1 MSHFLNITK
10 KEVREQL
17 TLSTLISVIVV
28 TVILASMGG
37 MMSGIQKEAEAPPT
51 IAVINED
58 QGVFSSM
65 VLSALNEH
73 AEVVYSGS
81 SISEREQAVSAMEE
95 EEGDAIIII
104 PPGFSNSI
112 LNDESA
118 NIEIDWIMEGAGM
131 MDSISSVSVSSLIHQ
146 ASKAISLT
154 MIEEKSNLS
163 TSILNP
169 IITKDN
175 TIFKGRYME
184 GVSPS
189 ILSAIF
195 MGQSIALPIMIMI
208 IINMIGQQIIMS
220 MGLEKENKTL
230 ETLLTMP
237 VKRSTIIA
245 GKITGS
251 AIVGFV
257 MMAIIMVGF
266 SIYMSSF
273 FGSMTVSEI
282 NLSALGFALSPY
294 DYGLVA
300 LSAFLGIFA
309 GLSMCI
315 VLGSFAKDYKS
326 ATTTYAMPVMV
337 LAMIPMI
344 LTILKD
350 FSTLPLTLQAALFA
364 IPFSHPM
371 MAMRN
376 LMSGEYLLV
385 IGGIVYMIFFVVA
398 MIAIASWIFN
408 HDILVTGKAKKEKTR
423 RSLIRFRLR

>member
-10 KEVREQL
+10 KEVKEQL
-17 TLSTLISVIVV
+17 TLGAFISIIIM
-28 TVILASMGG
+28 TIIFASMGTAI
-37 MMSGIQKEAEAPPT
+37 SGIQEEAEAPPT

-81 SISEREQAVSAMEE
+81 SVSEREQAIIAMEGE
-95 EEGDAIIII
+95 DGDAIIII
-104 PPGFSNSI
+104 PIGFSNSI
-112 LNDESA
+112 LNDGSA

-131 MDSISSVSVSSLIHQ
+131 MDSISSAGVSSVIHQ
-146 ASKAISLT
+146 ISKEISLT
-154 MIEEKSNLS
+154 MIQEKSNLS

-169 IITKDN
+169 ITTQDN
-175 TIFKGRYME
+175 TIFKGRYIE

-195 MGQSIALPIMIMI
+195 MGQSIAIPIMIMI

-257 MMAIIMVGF
+257 MMAIYMVGM
-266 SIYMSSF
+266 SIYFSSF
-273 FGSMTVSEI
+273 FGSMDVSGI
-282 NLSALGFALSPY
+282 DLSALGFALSPY

-326 ATTTYAMPVMV
+326 ATTTYAMPVV
-337 LAMIPMI
+337 ALAMIPMF
-344 LTILKD
+344 LTMFKD
-350 FSTLPLTLQAALFA
+350 FSTLPSVIQAALFA

-376 LMSGEYLLV
+376 LISGEYLLV
-385 IGGIVYMIFFVVA
+385 IAGIVYMGLFVVA

-408 HDILVTGKAKKEKTR
+408 HDILVTGRAKKEKTR
-423 RSLIRFRLR
+423 RSLLRFR